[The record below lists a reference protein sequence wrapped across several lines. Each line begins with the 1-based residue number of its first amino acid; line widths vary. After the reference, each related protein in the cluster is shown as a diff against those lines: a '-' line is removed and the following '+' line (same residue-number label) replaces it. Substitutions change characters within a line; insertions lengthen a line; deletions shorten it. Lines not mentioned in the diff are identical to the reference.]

1 MRAAILILL
10 VVVGLALAGCSGD
23 YASDSTIQQRCRDH
37 GGVAQVDENYYVICR
52 DGHLTTNRK

>member
-1 MRAAILILL
+1 MRTAILILF
-10 VVVGLALAGCSGD
+10 VAAGFALSGCSGD
-23 YASDSTIQQRCRDH
+23 YASSSTIQQRCRDH